1 MNEKRRTIRSSAIH
15 RSSFIL
21 HRLFLF
27 AAVYNASVGTLRA
40 QVPGQPEVKPMAVDA
55 AKVKAAG
62 LRIVEGR
69 HLTIYTDV
77 PASPAVDELPA
88 VFDAAV
94 PQWAAY
100 FGVPATKIAAW
111 RMSAFILVDKE
122 KFKSLGLIPA
132 YVPEFTNGYSYGY
145 ELWMNQQSGDYYRRH
160 LLLHEGTHGFMNTQ
174 LGSCGAPWFMEG
186 LAELLG
192 THRWDATTKKL
203 TLGIMPLRREEVPD
217 LGRMLIVHEEIAA
230 GRLQSVGDI
239 VNDAVRGYVTNDGY
253 AWSWAFATF
262 LDGHPKYQG
271 RFRRLQ
277 QQVRSL
283 TFNNEFRKTFQP
295 DLPQL
300 AREWQVFANE
310 LEYGTEVPRVAVDFA
325 AGKPLTSG
333 STKVTVAVDR
343 GWQSSRVKL
352 EAGKTYRLRASGRYT
367 IAQPMGTD
375 GVAKPWP
382 CEPGGVTIRYY
393 RGRPLGMLLASV
405 EPDVLPIGTRSP
417 MLEPVPVGLD
427 ATLTSETGGTL
438 YFRVNDSNG
447 ELADNVGSLTV
458 EIATVP

>member
-1 MNEKRRTIRSSAIH
+1 MNERATLLRSFH
-15 RSSFIL
+15 NSSFLTHNLLLI
-21 HRLFLF
+21 
-27 AAVYNASVGTLRA
+27 AVVCSASAGTLRA
-40 QVPGQPEVKPMAVDA
+40 QIPGAPDVKPMIVDA
-55 AKVKAAG
+55 AQVKAAG
-62 LRIVEGR
+62 LRVLEGK

-77 PASPAVDELPA
+77 PSSPAFDELPA

-100 FGVPATKIAAW
+100 FGIPAAKTAAW
-111 RMSAFILVDKE
+111 RMSGFVMVDKK
-122 KFKSLGLIPA
+122 KFEALGLIPT
-132 YVPEFTNGYSYGY
+132 YVPEFANGFSFAY
-145 ELWMNQQSGDYYRRH
+145 ELWMNEQPGDYYRRH

-192 THRWDATTKKL
+192 THRWDAATKKL
-203 TLGIMPLRREEVPD
+203 TLGVMPRNREEVPS
-217 LGRMLIVHEEIAA
+217 LGRMSIVQDEIAA
-230 GRLQSVGDI
+230 GRSQSVGEI
-239 VNDAVRGYVTNDGY
+239 VNDAVHGYTTNHGY
-253 AWSWAFATF
+253 AWSWAFATL

-283 TFNNEFRKTFQP
+283 TFNNEFRKTYQP

-300 AREWQVFANE
+300 TREWQVFANE
-310 LEYGTEVPRVAVDFA
+310 LEYGTEVPRVAIDFA
-325 AGKPLTSG
+325 TGKPLTSG
-333 STKVTVAVDR
+333 GAKVTVAADR

-352 EAGKTYRLRASGRYT
+352 EAGKTYRLKASGRYT
-367 IAQPMGTD
+367 IAHAPGASGSDQ
-375 GVAKPWP
+375 PWP

-405 EPDVLPIGTRSP
+405 EPDVLPIGTPAP
-417 MLEPVPVGLD
+417 MLSPVPVGLD
-427 ATLTSETGGTL
+427 ATVTSETGGTL

-447 ELADNVGSLTV
+447 ELADNAGTLTV
-458 EIATVP
+458 EIAAQP

>member
-1 MNEKRRTIRSSAIH
+1 MSDERRTIRSSAIY
-15 RSSFIL
+15 RLSFII
-21 HRLFLF
+21 HRLFLL

-40 QVPGQPEVKPMAVDA
+40 QVPGQPDVRPMVVDA

-62 LRIVEGR
+62 LRVLEGK
-69 HLTIYTDV
+69 HLTLYTDV
-77 PASPAVDELPA
+77 PSSPAVDELPA

-100 FGVPATKIAAW
+100 FGIPAAKTAAW
-111 RMSAFILVDKE
+111 RMNAFFIVDKE
-122 KFKSLGLIPA
+122 KFTRLGLIPA
-132 YVPEFTNGYSYGY
+132 TVPDFANGYSYGY
-145 ELWMNQQSGDYYRRH
+145 ELWMNEQPGEYYRRH

-192 THRWDATTKKL
+192 THRWDGTTKRL
-203 TLGIMPLRREEVPD
+203 TLGIMPRNREEVPN
-217 LGRMLIVHEEIAA
+217 LGRLTIVHDEIAA
-230 GRLQSVGDI
+230 GRLQTVGDI
-239 VNDAVRGYVTNDGY
+239 VNDAVRGYVTNNGY

-300 AREWQVFANE
+300 SREWQVFANE
-310 LEYGTEVPRVAVDFA
+310 LEFGTEVPRVAIDFA
-325 AGKPLTSG
+325 AGKPLAPG
-333 STKVTVAVDR
+333 GAKVTVAADR

-352 EAGKTYRLRASGRYT
+352 EAGKKYRLRASGRYT
-367 IAQPMGTD
+367 IASSPDAD
-375 GVAKPWP
+375 GVVKPWP

-405 EPDVLPIGTRSP
+405 EPEVVPIGTRPP
-417 MLEPVPVGLD
+417 MLEPVPIGLD
-427 ATLTSETGGTL
+427 ATLTSESGGTL

-447 ELADNVGSLTV
+447 ELADNASSLSV
-458 EIATVP
+458 EIAEVK